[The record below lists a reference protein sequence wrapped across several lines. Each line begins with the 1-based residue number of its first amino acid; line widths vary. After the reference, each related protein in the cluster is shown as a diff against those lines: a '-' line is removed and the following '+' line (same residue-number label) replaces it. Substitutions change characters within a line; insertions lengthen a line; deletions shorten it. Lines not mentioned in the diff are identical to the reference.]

1 MYKHRQQ
8 RKEEQSFHPAI
19 AAFYF
24 ANAQDTSAYTA
35 HHLLQRD
42 ADVFARFVAINA
54 FTKKRGAKLRSL
66 IAWRR
71 KSILT
76 LRPTVTPNS

>member
-24 ANAQDTSAYTA
+24 ANAQDTSASTA
-35 HHLLQRD
+35 HNLLQRD
-42 ADVFARFVAINA
+42 ADLFARFAAITHYEKAWREA
-54 FTKKRGAKLRSL
+54 FTCVGDNGGYPL
-66 IAWRR
+66 
-71 KSILT
+71 
-76 LRPTVTPNS
+76 P